1 MEIKTNAVAVFAT
14 LLVQSGCALAHRGM
28 HHALGGLSSMMK
40 RQDPPIPVTEL
51 LADLKTLRDDE
62 LTSAGWTIKNIL
74 LINRTAVLPQDLTTV
89 YTAPGPLESD
99 ECRRET
105 CCLWKYIA
113 DDMAAA
119 FTDTST
125 GECNTLARQAIRLG
139 FHDAA
144 TWSKTAGG
152 GGADGSIILADEWK
166 RTENL
171 GVEVIAAQMKEWYRK
186 WHGHGAG
193 MADLIQMSANVAAVS
208 CPLGPRT
215 RSFVGRNDS
224 SIPAP
229 EGRLPEVT
237 DDAETLVALFED
249 KTVVLGELIALI
261 GAHTTSRQ
269 SFVDISRPEAP
280 QDTTPGVWDV
290 SWYNETISDNPSP
303 DIFIF
308 ESDLAL
314 ARYPGAEV
322 FWTTFANPVNNQGAW
337 NNGYAGAYVRLSVL
351 GVEHINNLVECTGVL
366 PLRISDFPGSS

>member
-1 MEIKTNAVAVFAT
+1 MEIKTIAVAVLAT
-14 LLVQSGCALAHRGM
+14 LLVQSGRAMAHGGM
-28 HHALGGLSSMMK
+28 HHAFDSLSTMVR

-51 LADLKTLRDDE
+51 LADLKTLPDDE
-62 LTSAGWTIKNIL
+62 LSPAGWTIKNIL
-74 LINRTAVLPQDLTTV
+74 LINRTAALPQDPTTV
-89 YTAPGPLESD
+89 YTPPGPLDSE
-99 ECRRET
+99 ECRSET
-105 CCLWKYIA
+105 CCVWKYIA
-113 DDMAAA
+113 DEMATA

-125 GECNTLARQAIRLG
+125 GECNSLARQAVRLG

-144 TWSKTAGG
+144 SWSKSAGD

-166 RTENL
+166 RKENL
-171 GVEVIAAQMKEWYRK
+171 GLEDIAAQMKRWYRK
-186 WHGHGAG
+186 WHGRGAG

-224 SIPAP
+224 SIPSQ

-237 DDAETLVALFED
+237 DDAEKLVALFED

-269 SFVDISRPEAP
+269 RFVDPAKPNTP

-290 SWYNETISDNPSP
+290 LWYNETISDNPSP

-308 ESDLAL
+308 QSDLAL
-314 ARYPGAEV
+314 AQHPGSEV

-337 NNGYAGAYVRLSVL
+337 NNVSR
-351 GVEHINNLVECTGVL
+351 
-366 PLRISDFPGSS
+366 